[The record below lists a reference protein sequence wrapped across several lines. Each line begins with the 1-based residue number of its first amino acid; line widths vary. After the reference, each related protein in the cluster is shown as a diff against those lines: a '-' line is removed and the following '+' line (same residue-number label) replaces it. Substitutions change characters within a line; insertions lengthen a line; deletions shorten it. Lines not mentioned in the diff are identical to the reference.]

1 MLGVCK
7 YCQNGQTCWKIL
19 SSKFILNQVQHRFQ
33 HLFEPNIVMLEKVA
47 HGAGVKD
54 FYSASVSAY
63 VTKSF
68 WAVIPTTEE
77 SRFSLISCREKMSPL
92 ST

>member
-1 MLGVCK
+1 MTVCVEIR
-7 YCQNGQTCWKIL
+7 NLMWLVIL
-19 SSKFILNQVQHRFQ
+19 
-33 HLFEPNIVMLEKVA
+33 HLFQDRLRNLFKTRTVMLEKVA

-77 SRFSLISCREKMSPL
+77 SGFSLTSYREKMSPL
-92 ST
+92 SI